1 MANRQ
6 FSQYLLSRGILTS
19 DNAGRILAKSLH
31 AIPKLSVIAL
41 ENGLITP
48 EQADKLLGVNTFIR
62 TALSEHDLNAEQL
75 DELKKTVPDRSACV
89 GQVLLDEGMVD
100 LSTLAELFEQSKV
113 THSNSVSDAVNRM
126 LEKQNLDTEEY
137 FYIGE
142 YVELFMRAIKRFTH
156 TEVLVIPNEDFEVA
170 DTTYLTYQTM
180 GGSLRLTAGCRMTGS
195 IMLDMASRF
204 SGDIQTE
211 VNEMAIDCIEEFCN
225 VVNGRYIV
233 NMSGHNHDMDLD
245 MPRTVENGIPAGD
258 DVLSF
263 RVVTEYGE
271 YELYLSREGFLLN
284 NDEYL
289 GW

>member
-113 THSNSVSDAVNRM
+113 THSNSVSDTVNRM

-271 YELYLSREGFLLN
+271 YELYLSREDFLLN

>member
-31 AIPKLSVIAL
+31 AIPKLSVIVL

>member
-6 FSQYLLSRGILTS
+6 FSQYLLNKGILSS

-31 AIPKLSVIAL
+31 AVPKLSVVAL
-41 ENGLITP
+41 EKGLITP

-100 LSTLAELFEQSKV
+100 LSTLAELFDQSKREY
-113 THSNSVSDAVNRM
+113 SNPVADIVSM
-126 LEKQNLDTEEY
+126 LLEAQNLDAKEY
-137 FYIGE
+137 FYVSE
-142 YVELFMRAIKRFTH
+142 YVELFLRAIKKFTH
-156 TEVLVIPNEDFEVA
+156 TEALVIPNEDFEVA

-180 GGSLRLTAGCRMTGS
+180 GGSLRLTSGCRMTGS
-195 IMLDMASRF
+195 VLLDMASRF
-204 SGDIQTE
+204 SGDTQSE

-233 NMSGHNHDMDLD
+233 NMSGHNQDMDLD
-245 MPRTVENGIPAGD
+245 MPRTVENGVPAGD

-263 RVVTEYGE
+263 RVVTEYGT

-284 NDEYL
+284 DDECL